1 MTPGKATG
9 TTALVFG
16 AFLFTVMATAPRGQA
31 PAPQAP
37 AAGPAQPAAA
47 GGPGPAQGGGGG
59 GGRGRGNAAQALY
72 AEHCGGC
79 HGNDAAGGRAASLF
93 DEVFLKSRTDEQL
106 VAAIRDG
113 IPNTEMEPFGKAL
126 TPEQIWSLVVYV
138 KTFTGG
144 LRPRPAFVGNPDGTV
159 LKTEKQTVRVE
170 TVIEGLETPFG
181 LEFLPGGRLLVT
193 ERPGRLRVWADGKLS
208 EPVKGTPAV
217 NAVQDGGLLD
227 VIAHP
232 NYAQNGWI
240 YLAYTERQPGY
251 TPPPP
256 AEPAPAAATG
266 AAPVGNVGAPQ
277 GRGRG
282 PQVPSMTVVVR
293 GKINANNEWTDQQ
306 FIYRADPSL
315 YTGSGAHF
323 GLRFIWDRDGHL
335 FYSIGDRG
343 SIPNAQNM
351 QSAFGKI
358 HRVNDDGSPVKDNPF
373 VGQPGVPATIWSVGH
388 RNPQG
393 LAWHPV
399 TGKLWESEHG
409 PNSADEINVIEKGAN
424 YGWGVATKA
433 AQAGM
438 VSSAPGMIDPVI
450 YYTPTMAT
458 AGISFYTGDRYPA
471 WKNTSLFV
479 GGLLGERLER
489 LETDGDKVTHQEV
502 IFNNF
507 GRVRDITQGPDG
519 YLYIALQ
526 NPTGGTSGV
535 PGGLSASTPGRVI
548 RLVPQQ

>member
-9 TTALVFG
+9 TTAIVFG
-16 AFLFTVMATAPRGQA
+16 AFLVSVMATAPRGQA
-31 PAPQAP
+31 PQAPAAGGAPQAP
-37 AAGPAQPAAA
+37 AAGPAAP
-47 GGPGPAQGGGGG
+47 GGPGPAQGAGGGG
-59 GGRGRGNAAQALY
+59 QGRAGGRGNAAQTLY
-72 AEHCGGC
+72 NEHCSGC

-93 DEVFLKSRTDEQL
+93 DEVFLKSRTDDQL

-126 TPEQIWSLVVYV
+126 TPEQIWSLVNYV
-138 KTFTGG
+138 KTFTAG
-144 LRPRPAFVGNPDGTV
+144 LRPRPEFVENPNGTV
-159 LKTEKQTVRVE
+159 LKTEKQVVRVE
-170 TVIEGLETPFG
+170 TVVEGVDTPFAI
-181 LEFLPGGRLLVT
+181 EFLPDGRMLIT
-193 ERPGRLRVWADGKLS
+193 ERPGRLRIFANGKLS
-208 EPVKGTPAV
+208 EPVKGTPEV
-217 NAVQDGGLLD
+217 HAVQDGGMLD

-251 TPPPP
+251 VAPPP
-256 AEPAPAAATG
+256 AAAPA
-266 AAPVGNVGAPQ
+266 GNTGAPQ

-282 PQVPSMTVVVR
+282 PQVPAMTVIVR

-315 YTGSGAHF
+315 YTGSGAHY
-323 GLRFIWDRDGHL
+323 GLRFIWDREGHL
-335 FYSIGDRG
+335 FYSIGERG
-343 SIPNAQNM
+343 SIPNAQDM
-351 QSAFGKI
+351 KSALGKI

-373 VGQPGVPATIWSVGH
+373 VGQPGVPPTIWSVGH

-393 LAWHPV
+393 FAWHPL

-409 PNSADEINVIEKGAN
+409 PNSADEINIIEKGAN

-438 VSSAPGMIDPVI
+438 VPSAPGMIDPII
-450 YYTPTMAT
+450 YYTPSMAT
-458 AGISFYTGDRYPA
+458 AGISFYTGDRYPG

-479 GGLLGERLER
+479 GGLVGQRLER
-489 LETDGDKVTHQEV
+489 LEIDGDKVVAQEV
-502 IFNNF
+502 IFNQF

-526 NPTGGTSGV
+526 NPTGLPGV
-535 PGGLSASTPGRVI
+535 PLSASTPGRIV
-548 RLVPQQ
+548 RFVPQP

>member
-16 AFLFTVMATAPRGQA
+16 AFLLTVMATAPGGQA

-37 AAGPAQPAAA
+37 AAGPAQPTAA

-59 GGRGRGNAAQALY
+59 GGRGRGNPTQTLY

-93 DEVFLKSRTDEQL
+93 DEAFLKSRTDDQL

-126 TPEQIWSLVVYV
+126 TPDQIWSLVNYV
-138 KTFTGG
+138 KTFTGT
-144 LRPRPAFVGNPDGTV
+144 LRPRPPFVENPDGTV
-159 LKTEKQTVRVE
+159 LKTEKQVVRIE
-170 TVIEGLETPFG
+170 TVIDGLETPFG
-181 LEFLPGGRLLVT
+181 LEFLPDGRLLIT
-193 ERPGRLRVWADGKLS
+193 ERPGRLRIFANGKLS
-208 EPVKGTPAV
+208 EPVKGTPTV
-217 NAVQDGGLLD
+217 HAVQDGGLLD

-240 YLAYTERQPGY
+240 YLAYSERQPGY

-256 AEPAPAAATG
+256 APAPAAG
-266 AAPVGNVGAPQ
+266 AGPAGAGAPQ
-277 GRGRG
+277 GRGGRG
-282 PQVPSMTVVVR
+282 PQVPAMTVVVR

-306 FIYRADPSL
+306 DIYRIDPSL
-315 YTGSGAHF
+315 YTGSGAHY
-323 GLRFIWDRDGHL
+323 GLRFTWDRTGHL

-343 SIPNAQNM
+343 AIPNAQNM
-351 QSAFGKI
+351 QSTMGKI
-358 HRVNDDGSPVKDNPF
+358 HRVNDDGSAPTDNPF
-373 VGQPGVPATIWSVGH
+373 VGQAGALATIWSTGH

-393 LAWHPV
+393 FAWHPV
-399 TGKLWESEHG
+399 TGKLWSSEHG

-433 AQAGM
+433 VQAGM
-438 VSSAPGMIDPVI
+438 VPSAPGMIDPVI
-450 YYTPTMAT
+450 YYTPSMAT
-458 AGISFYTGDRYPA
+458 AGISFVTSDRYPA

-479 GGLLGERLER
+479 GGLVGERLER

-502 IFNNF
+502 LFNNL

-519 YLYIALQ
+519 HLYIALQ

-535 PGGLSASTPGRVI
+535 GLSASTPGRVI
-548 RLVPQQ
+548 RLVPQP